1 MLNFSILLQLLIVS
15 TVLYV
20 FFIIVKKLM
29 QRVDVSIHDAT
40 RDRLID
46 MAHLKQNK
54 EAGGGFDVLL
64 TAEKKQVVG
73 KLVVSDEKGWV
84 YIPKQSEEYSSNKNN
99 YKKVGFVDSEGFIYV
114 HKKGEEPEKIGY
126 MAKPSQPNVPTI
138 VGERSWHDLWWTS
151 RLNVYYGDPDLYAM
165 PEPKPVKEKDSKK
178 KDKKAKDVEN
188 TDAATAATS
197 VEDNEK
203 MSLSFPAK
211 PKTEP
216 EAATEVAPEVAPEA
230 APVAAP
236 EVTAAPVET
245 APVEAAEVV
254 VEPEPVPVPVEP
266 EAVQEEPEV
275 APAEAVETEP
285 EIAETE
291 AEVAEAEPEATETEP
306 EAVEAEAEVA
316 ETEPEIAE
324 TEETEVTEV
333 EEDEP
338 VTVATDN
345 VLDDTF
351 AEIPYVIDEQE
362 EAYLQSVKANH
373 ADVISAILQ
382 DMVKVEGGAFMM
394 GVNAEEELA
403 SNYMVQGNEG
413 PQHKVTVDTFSIG
426 KFPVTQKAWTAIMG
440 YNNSS
445 QINDEFPV
453 APVNWN
459 ECMLFVNR
467 LNAITGLKF
476 SLPTEAQW
484 EFAAR
489 GGNLTNGYF
498 FSGSNIRSNVAWD
511 NQYSPVGKKKP
522 NELGIYD
529 MSGLVREWC
538 YDWYEPHYP
547 EGDQYNPMGPAMPE
561 NPLDRKRV
569 IRSPYGNET
578 VTNRKGELP
587 TNPQEFKSYGFRLVC
602 EPHEKLGKKIKP
614 VLVGQSVKSGF
625 LGGSPSNC
633 PITDEARGAGYLLMY
648 KRYGKNSY
656 SEHLGSSPYGW
667 ADTAML
673 TSVIYTVLFLALY
686 FVNIS
691 VFQLPLLGS
700 DFKAIIVLSAFY
712 FVLWAVIRAIKIEAI
727 ESGRSFQTILD
738 LMNKT
743 VGHRIM
749 DLAFIILGVLCVLWT
764 FFFYDVDFIPLI
776 MAIILGLG
784 INLTGRRNS
793 EPWAVI
799 DPFKGGNEKELY
811 EDEDE
816 ETMIAPEGDVRR
828 DYNWKLDSF
837 TGKEIKA
844 HIAISF
850 NQSEINSLRHRNP
863 FFLEKPDLTVADYK
877 NYVRHM
883 LSELEGDESMLY
895 HSRYALQEILKLAKK
910 QELNEIDT
918 LQFVLDFIQES
929 LVYEMDEESRELA
942 MPKEYIRYPDE
953 LLYDQHGDCD
963 CKSFLAMTMYYLMG
977 YDVLLLMS
985 KQIGHA
991 AVGVSVK
998 ESSTEDLIGKDNL
1011 DDVTIEIN
1019 GKRYYYCETTT
1030 DGFLIGDIQEGFT
1043 VDKFETRIEWRHSE
1057 DEED

>member
-1 MLNFSILLQLLIVS
+1 MLNFDILIQLLVVS
-15 TVLYV
+15 TILYG
-20 FFIIVKKLM
+20 FFIIVKMLM
-29 QRVDVSIHDAT
+29 QRVDVRVHDES
-40 RDRLID
+40 RNRLYD
-46 MAHLKQNK
+46 MAYLKQNK
-54 EAGGGFDVLL
+54 EAGAGFDVLL
-64 TAEKKQVVG
+64 TADSKQHVG
-73 KLVVSDEKGWV
+73 KLVVNDEKGWV
-84 YIPKQSEEYSSNKNN
+84 YIPKQQSEEYSSNKNN
-99 YKKVGFVDSEGFIYV
+99 YKKVGFVDAEGYIYV
-114 HKKGEEPEKIGY
+114 YKKGEEPEKIGY

-151 RLNVYYGDPDLYAM
+151 RLNVYYGDPDLYSM
-165 PEPKPVKEKDSKK
+165 PEPKPEKKKSKK
-178 KDKKAKDVEN
+178 DNKKAAEVEN
-188 TDAATAATS
+188 TEATS
-197 VEDNEK
+197 VNTTEDNEK

-211 PKTEP
+211 PNTQP
-216 EAATEVAPEVAPEA
+216 EAVPELTAEVTPE
-230 APVAAP
+230 AAP
-236 EVTAAPVET
+236 EVTPEVTPEVAAEPAIVEPEVLETSEPEPAVVVDTAIPEPAEVESAPVET
-245 APVEAAEVV
+245 TTPEVV
-254 VEPEPVPVPVEP
+254 ETV
-266 EAVQEEPEV
+266 PEV
-275 APAEAVETEP
+275 EEVVET
-285 EIAETE
+285 
-291 AEVAEAEPEATETEP
+291 VP
-306 EAVEAEAEVA
+306 EAVEIAPETAEEVEDLEETPAAEEEVA
-316 ETEPEIAE
+316 
-324 TEETEVTEV
+324 V
-333 EEDEP
+333 E
-338 VTVATDN
+338 AA

-362 EAYLQSVKANH
+362 EAYLQSVKDNH
-373 ADVISAILQ
+373 ADILSAIRQ
-382 DMVKVEGGAFMM
+382 EMIKVEGGSFMM
-394 GVNAEEELA
+394 GVNAEQELA
-403 SNYMVQGNEG
+403 SNYMAQGNEG
-413 PQHKVTVDTFSIG
+413 PEHKVTVDTFCMG
-426 KFPVTQKAWTAIMG
+426 KFPVTQKVWTAIMG

-445 QINDEFPV
+445 QINDDFPV
-453 APVNWN
+453 APVDWN

-467 LNAITGLKF
+467 LNALTGLKF

-547 EGDQYNPMGPAMPE
+547 EGDQYNPMGPAMPQ

-602 EPHEKLGKKIKP
+602 EPHESLGKKVKP
-614 VLVGQSVKSGF
+614 VLVGQSIKSGF
-625 LGGSPSNC
+625 LGGSPAHC

-648 KRYGKNSY
+648 NRYGKNTY

-686 FVNIS
+686 FINVS
-691 VFQLPLLGS
+691 VFQLPLLGN
-700 DFKAIIVLSAFY
+700 DLGAILVLSAFY
-712 FVLWAVIRAIKIEAI
+712 FVLWAVVRAVKIEAI
-727 ESGRSFQTILD
+727 EGGHSFQPILD
-738 LMNKT
+738 LMNKS
-743 VGHRIM
+743 VGHRMM
-749 DLAFIILGVLCVLWT
+749 DIAFILLGVLCILWT

-776 MAIILGLG
+776 MAIVLGLG
-784 INLTGRRNS
+784 FNLMGKRNS
-793 EPWAVI
+793 EPWEVI
-799 DPFKGGNEKELY
+799 DPLKGTQNQSTEEEDKEEIL
-811 EDEDE
+811 
-816 ETMIAPEGDVRR
+816 MAPEGDVRR

-863 FFLEKPDLTVADYK
+863 FFLEKPDLTVGDYK

-883 LSELEGDESMLY
+883 LNELESDENLLY
-895 HSRYALQEILKLAKK
+895 HSKYALQEILKLAKK

-963 CKSFLAMTMYYLMG
+963 CKSFLAMTLYYLMG

-1011 DDVTIEIN
+1011 DDVTVEIN